1 MCIKLLLCPWI
12 YRIEKS
18 FFNFCYFSVEDRN
31 VSGRNGRGKEGE
43 ILGYTRFFA
52 LVLGL
57 ELLPLTITSL
67 LCILLAVLPLR
78 SGAQEEE
85 EPLDT
90 VK

>member
-1 MCIKLLLCPWI
+1 M
-12 YRIEKS
+12 
-18 FFNFCYFSVEDRN
+18 
-31 VSGRNGRGKEGE
+31 SGRNRRGKEGE
-43 ILGYTRFFA
+43 ILGYTRFCA

-67 LCILLAVLPLR
+67 LCILLAVLPVR